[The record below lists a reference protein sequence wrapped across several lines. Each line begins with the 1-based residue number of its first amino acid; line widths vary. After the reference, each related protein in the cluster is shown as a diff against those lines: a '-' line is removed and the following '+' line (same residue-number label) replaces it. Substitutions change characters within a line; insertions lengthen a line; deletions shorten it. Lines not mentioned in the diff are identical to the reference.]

1 MLIPSEN
8 DCLRKKRYSR
18 SWRCLSIW
26 LLPIG
31 ETMSLAVRMRFE
43 PLKKL
48 GFASIGAG
56 YMGIGSGL
64 SHPAREI
71 LVQNLTDKTL
81 VFSEDGIIDKFKL
94 PAMSGYVLDITANKT
109 NQVGLFVMAEG
120 ERLYVK
126 QDSLAPTSGE
136 VCFSAVYGAQD

>member
-1 MLIPSEN
+1 MSNLSQRMNFE
-8 DCLRKKRYSR
+8 DLR
-18 SWRCLSIW
+18 
-26 LLPIG
+26 
-31 ETMSLAVRMRFE
+31 T
-43 PLKKL
+43 L

-56 YMGIGSGL
+56 YVGIGSSL
-64 SHPAREI
+64 DHPAREI

-81 VFSEDGIIDKFKL
+81 VFSNNGIIDKFKL

-109 NQVGLFVMAEG
+109 NQAGLFMMAEG
-120 ERLYVK
+120 ERLYVR